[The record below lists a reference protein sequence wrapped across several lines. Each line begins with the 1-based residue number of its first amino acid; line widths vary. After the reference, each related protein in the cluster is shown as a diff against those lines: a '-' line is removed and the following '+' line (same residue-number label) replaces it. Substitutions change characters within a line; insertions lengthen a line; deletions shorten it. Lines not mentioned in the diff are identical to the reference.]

1 MARVLLGVR
10 CRIEL
15 VTFLQ
20 RPAETLGERCCDRRL
35 PAARDAC
42 DDEDWVKGSHAHNAS
57 RLTPLFPA
65 RRAEVT
71 DAARSKTAC
80 PVLRPSLDAREWRRR
95 AIHRARP
102 PASARHM
109 PSDQLATSPAAQ
121 DQGIETL
128 QLRHAYSPLQI
139 CCYCRLR
146 RSLGA
151 SERRRHWHDCF
162 FL

>member
-1 MARVLLGVR
+1 MTTLERQAGNHAAGTDLPATVNPGRDPRQPKPLVTVIERMARVLLGVR

-20 RPAETLGERCCDRRL
+20 RPAETLGQRCCDRRL

-71 DAARSKTAC
+71 DAARS
-80 PVLRPSLDAREWRRR
+80 
-95 AIHRARP
+95 
-102 PASARHM
+102 
-109 PSDQLATSPAAQ
+109 
-121 DQGIETL
+121 
-128 QLRHAYSPLQI
+128 
-139 CCYCRLR
+139 
-146 RSLGA
+146 
-151 SERRRHWHDCF
+151 
-162 FL
+162 